1 MFNLLKINDDNLIVR
16 ACKIGKPTIF
26 NHCWH
31 LPAFSYQLKTKNKK
45 TLHIGNWKCVYLK
58 AARLYQSCEYI
69 WKFKGDHDF
78 QLREPYPGYRIQEM
92 AGRFNIAREKRR
104 VHSFYG
110 TKTDVIITITCA
122 AAWYLT
128 SLATGSGRKNLYWK
142 YCG

>member
-45 TLHIGNWKCVYLK
+45 TLHIGNRKCVYLK
-58 AARLYQSCEYI
+58 AERLHQSCEYI
-69 WKFKGDHDF
+69 
-78 QLREPYPGYRIQEM
+78 
-92 AGRFNIAREKRR
+92 GRFNIAREKRR

-110 TKTDVIITITCA
+110 TKTDVIIAITCA
-122 AAWYLT
+122 AA
-128 SLATGSGRKNLYWK
+128 
-142 YCG
+142 